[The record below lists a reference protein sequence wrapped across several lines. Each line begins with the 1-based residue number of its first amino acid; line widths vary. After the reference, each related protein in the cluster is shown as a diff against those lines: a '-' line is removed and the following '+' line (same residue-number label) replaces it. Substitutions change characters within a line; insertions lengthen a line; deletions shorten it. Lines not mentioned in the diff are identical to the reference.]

1 MICQKGAQTLFTTAV
16 ISWYF
21 RNHLTGFES
30 RRRREICANF
40 ELMREYTEGGGENER
55 KKEKWDKVEKR
66 IEKFS
71 YSHIICKSEWN
82 RLNDCCF

>member
-1 MICQKGAQTLFTTAV
+1 
-16 ISWYF
+16 
-21 RNHLTGFES
+21 
-30 RRRREICANF
+30 
-40 ELMREYTEGGGENER
+40 MREYTEGGGGKNER